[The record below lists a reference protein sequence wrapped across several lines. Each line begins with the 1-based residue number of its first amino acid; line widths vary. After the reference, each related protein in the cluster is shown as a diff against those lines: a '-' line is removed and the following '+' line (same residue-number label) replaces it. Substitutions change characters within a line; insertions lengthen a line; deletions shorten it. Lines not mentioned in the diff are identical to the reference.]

1 MRAVHQLN
9 APMFNDDTSYGLL
22 KTLENNPSLSQR
34 DLAKRL
40 GVSLGKVNFC
50 LNALIEKGC
59 LKVNNF
65 RNSENK
71 LAYAYLLTPRGLE
84 ERARMTVAFL
94 QIRMREYELLRAE
107 IEELRRE
114 AARKGLLENA
124 HE

>member
-1 MRAVHQLN
+1 MI
-9 APMFNDDTSYGLL
+9 DDHTSYGLL
-22 KTLENNPSLSQR
+22 KTLEDNPSLSQR

-65 RNSENK
+65 RNSDNK
-71 LAYAYLLTPRGLE
+71 LAYAYLLTPQGVE
-84 ERARMTVAFL
+84 QKARMTVEFL
-94 QIRMREYELLRAE
+94 QIKMREYERLRAE
-107 IEELRRE
+107 IEELKRE
-114 AARKGLLENA
+114 AGQRGLAEEI